1 MPPAVE
7 GPVLDVDL
15 GPPGRAF
22 RRRVLVALA
31 VAGALAAALCVWLLP
46 DAGPGAPSASGAGSS
61 GSSGPSWVVLARPSG
76 YHGEAGYPVG
86 FPRTTLGAVS
96 AAAAALEASW
106 TLDSGRAEQAA
117 ELYAPAERRAT
128 ARDDA
133 GAAVRGWRETLGLP
147 PDGDLP
153 TGAALRTEPIGVRWN
168 DGAGSSTGDSAGE
181 EVLVSLLVRVN
192 ATRGTDESGPAY
204 SAPLAVNMLMIWRPG
219 VRGGSGDW
227 VRALDPP
234 PAAVPRIAE
243 PGTREFAAAGWKA
256 VTGSPP

>member
-22 RRRVLVALA
+22 RRRALVALA
-31 VAGALAAALCVWLLP
+31 VAGALTAALCVWLLP
-46 DAGPGAPSASGAGSS
+46 DRGSGAPPVSGAGSS

-76 YHGEAGYPVG
+76 YHGDAGYPVG

-106 TLDSGRAEQAA
+106 TLDAWRAEQAA

-133 GAAVRGWRETLGLP
+133 GAVVRGWRETLDLP
-147 PDGDLP
+147 LDGDP
-153 TGAALRTEPIGVRWN
+153 PAGAALRTEPIGVRWN
-168 DGAGSSTGDSAGE
+168 DSAGD

-192 ATRGTDESGPAY
+192 ATRGTDEPGPAY
-204 SAPLAVNMLMIWRPG
+204 SAPLAVNMQMIWRPG
-219 VRGGSGDW
+219 VRGGNGDW

-234 PAAVPRIAE
+234 PAAAPPIAE

-256 VTGSPP
+256 VTGTPP